1 MINVYPTLGVAPNAN
16 FGQLRLAYK
25 EAARRVHPDV
35 AGGSARQFQALQ
47 AAWKLVS
54 TRELRAKYDRERAAW
69 AKAVEAVLCQV
80 CGEANRLTNRPED
93 YAAVLCG
100 GCRSPLCVEKTQTR
114 TAWRV
119 SERNRRLLFEQTC
132 DLIDT
137 IEDEAILAMGNAL
150 AAQVRRLRRR
160 LTGV

>member
-1 MINVYPTLGVAPNAN
+1 MMNVYRLLGVAPSVN

-35 AGGSARQFQALQ
+35 ASGDVRRFQALQ
-47 AAWKLVS
+47 AAWGLVS
-54 TRELRAKYDRERAAW
+54 TRELRAKYDLERAAW

-100 GCRSPLCVEKTQTR
+100 GCRGPLSVEKARTR
-114 TAWRV
+114 TTWRV
-119 SERNRRLLFEQTC
+119 SERNRRLLLDQTC

>member
-1 MINVYPTLGVAPNAN
+1 MISVYPTLGVSPNAN

-35 AGGSARQFQALQ
+35 AGGSARQFHAL
-47 AAWKLVS
+47 
-54 TRELRAKYDRERAAW
+54 
-69 AKAVEAVLCQV
+69 QV
-80 CGEANRLTNRPED
+80 CGEANRLTNQPED

-150 AAQVRRLRRR
+150 AGQVRRLRRR